1 MDSRF
6 SNSLRIRVPFDAML
20 KGKKLWK
27 RWISFFIYILLCL
40 HEKLFARIDCWIV
53 ILFLLIIEVV
63 IVIILI
69 VNIYRVVEN
78 KSKNKSRSSLLAG
91 LFKIKREEEEEEGK
105 SWDTKKEIFQKE
117 TLASCDYYITRE
129 RFHYRIF
136 ESLSHH
142 FVYFRSFL
150 HEWKRWNVDFARKE
164 EDRKE
169 ALTFVSTTP
178 MIY

>member
-1 MDSRF
+1 MDSRS

-78 KSKNKSRSSLLAG
+78 KSKNKNRSSLLAG
-91 LFKIKREEEEEEGK
+91 LFKIKRKEEEEGK
-105 SWDTKKEIFQKE
+105 SWGKKFFKKKPWHRAIIILQ
-117 TLASCDYYITRE
+117 
-129 RFHYRIF
+129 
-136 ESLSHH
+136 ESDSIIEFSNRCHTILC
-142 FVYFRSFL
+142 
-150 HEWKRWNVDFARKE
+150 
-164 EDRKE
+164 
-169 ALTFVSTTP
+169 TFVLFSMNGNDGT
-178 MIY
+178 

>member
-1 MDSRF
+1 M
-6 SNSLRIRVPFDAML
+6 N
-20 KGKKLWK
+20 
-27 RWISFFIYILLCL
+27 FFFYIYSS
-40 HEKLFARIDCWIV
+40 LFAWKIIRKNRLLDCHI
-53 ILFLLIIEVV
+53 IFLIIEVV

-78 KSKNKSRSSLLAG
+78 KSKNKNRSSLLAG
-91 LFKIKREEEEEEGK
+91 LFKIKRKEEEEGK
-105 SWDTKKEIFQKE
+105 SWDTRKEIFQKE
-117 TLASCDYYITRE
+117 TLASCDYYITRKW
-129 RFHYRIF
+129 FHYRIF
-136 ESLSHH
+136 ESLPHH
-142 FVYFRSFL
+142 FVYFHSFL